1 MILQALCNYY
11 QILKQEES
19 DVAPEGYTRIGI
31 SFALEISKQGNILG
45 VIPLYTPKQ
54 GKKKSGQELRPMI
67 VPRYVEPTSNVEASF
82 LCGKSAYVLGISEKD
97 EKKPKYSADR
107 FKEFCRFN
115 KELLSQASCEAAK
128 AVIAFLDNHNPA
140 TARVH
145 PEISRHLEEIMKGA
159 RFIFRFENQYVHEVP
174 EIKQVWETYYA
185 GKDAHIGQCLVTG
198 EIAPLAHLHSK
209 IKGVKGTTAGSLV
222 SFNEPAFRSYGRRS
236 DEDKGLNA
244 PVSQKAEFA
253 YTTALNHLLAS
264 EKNKFYLDDTT
275 VVYWAENDESV
286 YAEIFG
292 LALFNPEY
300 ISDEDYRK
308 RDKSAEKKLGEL
320 ADKVKRMQNAD
331 LDHLLDDVKGNP
343 RFYVL
348 GLSPNQGRI
357 AVKFFISEPFR
368 DMLIRIN
375 RHYQDMKITKTPGGR
390 FKQPN
395 DIGLPTLLFET
406 VSPKASVKEVA
417 PLLEGAV
424 TRAILTGS
432 RYPDEL
438 YYAIIN
444 RIRADVDDEK
454 KRVEKI
460 SYVRVAIIK
469 SYFLRKYSQIQN
481 AIKEV
486 LTMSLNEQS
495 TYPPYVLGR
504 LFAVLEKTQKDAYPK
519 LNTTIKD
526 RYFTS
531 ACAAPASVFPTLLR
545 LAQHHISKDDKYGR
559 FNDSRIEELENLLKL
574 DKNPLPA
581 RLTLDEQGV
590 FILGY
595 YHQRA
600 AFYAKN
606 DSNAK
611 NATQSDEFN
620 GKSSIANLK
629 SNTTKETNQ

>member
-1 MILQALCNYY
+1 MILQALYNYY
-11 QILKQEES
+11 QVLKEDS
-19 DVAPEGYTRIGI
+19 DVAPDGYTKIGI
-31 SFALEISKQGNILG
+31 GFALEISKQGEVIG
-45 VIPLYTPKQ
+45 VIPLYTTKQ
-54 GKKKSGQELRPMI
+54 GRKKSVQEQQPMI

-82 LCGKSAYVLGISEKD
+82 LCGQSAYVLGISEKD

-115 KELLSQASCEAAK
+115 KELLLQANCEAAK

-140 TARVH
+140 TARKH
-145 PEISRHLEEIMKGA
+145 SEISRYLEEILKRA
-159 RFIFRFENQYVHEVP
+159 RFVFRFENQYVHEIP

-185 GKDAHIGQCLVTG
+185 GKDARTGQCLVTG
-198 EIAPLAHLHSK
+198 EVAPLAHLHSK

-222 SFNEPAFRSYGRRS
+222 SFNAAAFRSYGRRT
-236 DEDKGLNA
+236 DDDKGLNA

-264 EKNKFYLDDTT
+264 ENNKFYLDDTT
-275 VVYWAENDESV
+275 VVYWAENDEPV

-300 ISDEDYRK
+300 ITDEDYRK

-320 ADKVKRMQNAD
+320 ADKVKQMKNAD
-331 LDHLLDDVKGNP
+331 LEHLLDDVKGNP

-348 GLSPNQGRI
+348 GLSPNQGRV
-357 AVKFFISEPFR
+357 AVRFFLSEPFR
-368 DMLIRIN
+368 NMLTRIN
-375 RHYQDMKITKTPGGR
+375 KHYQDMKITKTPGGR

-395 DIGLPTLLFET
+395 DIGLLALLFET
-406 VSPKASVKEVA
+406 VSPKASVKKIV
-417 PLLEGAV
+417 PLLEGTV

-444 RIRADVDDEK
+444 RIRADADDEK
-454 KRVEKI
+454 KRIEKI
-460 SYVRVAIIK
+460 SYVRVAIVK
-469 SYFLRKYSQIQN
+469 SYLLRKYAQIQN
-481 AIKEV
+481 PIKEA

-504 LFAVLEKTQKDAYPK
+504 LFAVLEKTQKDANPS

-531 ACAAPASVFPTLLR
+531 ACATPASVFPTLLR

-559 FNDSRIEELENLLKL
+559 SNDSRIEKLENLLEL

-581 RLTLDEQGV
+581 RLTLDEQGA

-600 AFYAKN
+600 AFYIKN
-606 DSNAK
+606 SEKTAEP
-611 NATQSDEFN
+611 AQSE
-620 GKSSIANLK
+620 K
-629 SNTTKETNQ
+629 